1 METSNIYTLYAIIGG
16 LIGSVLTVIISKVL
30 DIIQQSREHRYSIQ
44 KTFFTKKLEV
54 AEAAVS
60 QWYVSS
66 NVLGSI
72 ARLYEQAPVLEKG
85 IERDVFNIMNN
96 SLTIQL
102 NKLQEASNQIAN
114 SFLLYFDID
123 DSFWNNEALNNFL
136 KCLSNLKVIIT
147 SLDMFHNLNS
157 GIPENDYKKL
167 IQKEIDRLNKELE
180 KEMKNF
186 VSFIDDSREGMITLL
201 KKVRNEMKKYE

>member
-1 METSNIYTLYAIIGG
+1 METSNIYTFSGEN
-16 LIGSVLTVIISKVL
+16 GSFFHEESGVHKSTSLENGVL
-30 DIIQQSREHRYSIQ
+30 SREHRYSIQ

>member
-16 LIGSVLTVIISKVL
+16 LIGSVLTVIINKIL

-66 NVLGSI
+66 NVLGSF

-96 SLTIQL
+96 SLTFQL
-102 NKLQEASNQIAN
+102 NKLQEASNKIGN

-123 DSFWNNEALNNFL
+123 DSFWNNEAFKNYL

-157 GIPENDYKKL
+157 NIPENDYKKS

-180 KEMKNF
+180 NEMKNF
-186 VSFIDDSREGMITLL
+186 VSFIDDAREGMITLL
-201 KKVRNEMKKYE
+201 KRVRSEMKKYD